1 MQTHFKASTV
11 PLLFRVLNPQ
21 LSNDHQFALT
31 TIEGELDRLFNTR
44 ARVSMEDYEK
54 LGSTIFGYGI
64 PDFSHVSPDD
74 PVSSARLVK
83 IIELAVRFHEPR
95 IIDPVVKLVGL
106 ASESSLSIT
115 LEGDVLIENKRVR
128 LKFFGPDKLFQ

>member
-21 LSNDHQFALT
+21 LSNDHRFALT
-31 TIEGELDRLFNTR
+31 TIESELDRLFNTR
-44 ARVSMEDYEK
+44 SRVSMEDYED
-54 LGSTIFGYGI
+54 LGNTIFGYGI
-64 PDFSHVSPDD
+64 PDFSHVSPND
-74 PVSSARLVK
+74 PIAAANLTK

-95 IIDPVVKLVGL
+95 VIDPHVKITGL
-106 ASESSLSIT
+106 ASEASLSIV
-115 LEGDVLIENKRVR
+115 LEGDVSVEDQRVR

>member
-1 MQTHFKASTV
+1 
-11 PLLFRVLNPQ
+11 
-21 LSNDHQFALT
+21 
-31 TIEGELDRLFNTR
+31 
-44 ARVSMEDYEK
+44 MEDYED

-74 PVSSARLVK
+74 PVSSARLIK

-95 IIDPVVKLVGL
+95 VIDPVVKIVGL

-115 LEGDVLIENKRVR
+115 LEGDVLVENRRVR